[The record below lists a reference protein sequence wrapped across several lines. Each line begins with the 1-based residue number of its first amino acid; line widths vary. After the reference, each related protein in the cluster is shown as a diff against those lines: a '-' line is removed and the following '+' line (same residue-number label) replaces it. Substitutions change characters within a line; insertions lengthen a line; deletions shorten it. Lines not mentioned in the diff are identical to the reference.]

1 MFTENLYEKNG
12 EYLRYYR
19 YDAPVSGKKPLL
31 VYLHGAGSRGDDLS
45 LMSRLCVIGELE
57 KGRDIPAV
65 IVAPQCHKDSWF
77 DHFETLLSFIRT
89 MIDDPAVDGDRV
101 YMCGASMG
109 GYGTWAVAMA
119 HPEWFAAIVPVCG
132 GGMYWNGGRLK
143 QVPVWAFH
151 GALDTT
157 VLPEESIHM
166 VKAVNQNGGHAKL
179 TIYPD
184 VAHDAWFPAFADDE
198 MWAWMFA
205 QKRGQ

>member
-19 YDAPVSGKKPLL
+19 HDPADVTEPKPLV

-45 LMSRLCVIGELE
+45 VIARVGAIGEID
-57 KGRDIPAV
+57 KGRNMDAV
-65 IVAPQCHKDSWF
+65 IVAPQCHKDTWN
-77 DHFETLLSFIRT
+77 DHYETLLSFIRT
-89 MIDDPAVDGDRV
+89 MIDDPVVDKDRV
-101 YMCGASMG
+101 YLCGMSMG
-109 GYGTWAVAMA
+109 GYASWAVAMS
-119 HPEWFAAIVPVCG
+119 HPDWFAALVPVCG
-132 GGMYWNGGRLK
+132 GGMYWNAGRLK
-143 QVPVWAFH
+143 HLPIWAFH

-166 VKAVNQNGGHAKL
+166 VKAVNQNGGQAKL

-184 VAHDAWFPAFADDE
+184 VAHDAWFPAFADDA

-205 QKRGQ
+205 QRRV